1 MFTLIFVLESKNGHM
16 AEWSGMG
23 LQNLLRRFESVCD
36 LSLQFKLYGKQS
48 LKGCI
53 SIHPNF
59 ILKLN
64 GN

>member
-1 MFTLIFVLESKNGHM
+1 MFVVSIENGHM

-36 LSLQFKLYGKQS
+36 LFVQSKLYGKQS
-48 LKGCI
+48 LEGCI
-53 SIHPNF
+53 FIHPNF
-59 ILKLN
+59 ILKHH